1 MGLIASKC
9 KRKQRGAVDPIIDGP
24 YNQTSAPKGRPS
36 TRTTSS
42 SDHTRWSAISR
53 EPQRK
58 SSLHND
64 YDFSAQQHL
73 YATPLRR
80 MRGQPDFPLF
90 STPFYLPPFDGTDYI
105 LHRRSNPYMAQASN
119 RSAVN
124 DSYRFKPDAQVPE
137 LHRNIIRVESPL
149 AKEPT
154 DGPRLVKR
162 SVSTPID
169 MFLIDI
175 SNEHVA
181 LGQPVSMNI
190 RHLLL
195 NTTDE
200 QCTNSAS
207 PSRVEPSS
215 TTTYARENLL
225 NYIPYVCERFPNTT
239 VQSDQVT
246 RNTLHVRMPSQI
258 SRSLNAL
265 T

>member
-9 KRKQRGAVDPIIDGP
+9 KRKQRGTVDPIIDGP
-24 YNQTSAPKGRPS
+24 YNQTSASKGRPS
-36 TRTTSS
+36 TRTAPS

-58 SSLHND
+58 SSLHYE
-64 YDFSAQQHL
+64 YDFSPQQHL
-73 YATPLRR
+73 YATPLKR

-90 STPFYLPPFDGTDYI
+90 STPFYLPPFDGADYVS
-105 LHRRSNPYMAQASN
+105 HRRSNPFVAQAYN
-119 RSAVN
+119 HTAVN
-124 DSYRFKPDAQVPE
+124 DSYRFQSDAQVAEP
-137 LHRNIIRVESPL
+137 HRTLTRVESPS
-149 AKEPT
+149 AK

-195 NTTDE
+195 DTLE
-200 QCTNSAS
+200 QRRTNSAT
-207 PSRVEPSS
+207 PLRIEPSS

-225 NYIPYVCERFPNTT
+225 NYIPYVCERYPNTT

-258 SRSLNAL
+258 SRSLDAL